1 MLKFAAKLQ
10 PPKNFK
16 YKFLFW
22 VKIPQGDV
30 PSTSS
35 YVGLLA
41 IQPESSSIGVPIIEL
56 EFTHAIEVDCV
67 VLDLVVA
74 KGDIE
79 LSKERKKTYELNRHF
94 QDTWALKLPREK
106 CMLGVGGKVV

>member
-1 MLKFAAKLQ
+1 MSKSTFKLQ

-22 VKIPQGDV
+22 AKIPQGDV

-35 YVGLLA
+35 FVGPLT
-41 IQPESSSIGVPIIEL
+41 IKPKSTSIGALVIEL
-56 EFTHAIEVDCV
+56 ISTLAIEVGCV

-79 LSKERKKTYELNRHF
+79 LSKKRKKIYELNRHF
-94 QDTWALKLPREK
+94 
-106 CMLGVGGKVV
+106 